1 MSKCWQL
8 GKPEGELNYCIEKS
22 PFGRML
28 LAWNSLGLC
37 YLGFTDS
44 LDDLKQRWPKATLI
58 AAANTCGDV
67 LQKAPPLALYGTAFE
82 HSVWR
87 ALLDIPSGETCSY
100 SDIAKAIGKPTAQR
114 AVASAIGRNPISL
127 IIPCHRV
134 VRATGELGGYHW
146 GLDIK
151 RQILDKEL
159 NT

>member
-8 GKPEGELNYCIEKS
+8 GKPEDELSYCIEPS
-22 PFGRML
+22 PYGPML

-44 LDDLKQRWPKATLI
+44 LDDLKQRWPKATQI
-58 AAANTCGDV
+58 ATANTCGDA
-67 LQKAPPLALYGTAFE
+67 LKKAPTLALYGTPFE

-114 AVASAIGRNPISL
+114 AVASAIGRNPVSL
-127 IIPCHRV
+127 LIPCHRV

-151 RQILDKEL
+151 RQILAGESKI
-159 NT
+159 